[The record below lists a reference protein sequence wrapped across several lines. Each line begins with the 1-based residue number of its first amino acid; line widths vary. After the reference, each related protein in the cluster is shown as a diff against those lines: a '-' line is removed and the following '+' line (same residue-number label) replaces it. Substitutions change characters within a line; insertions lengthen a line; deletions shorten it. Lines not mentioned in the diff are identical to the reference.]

1 MRYALLPDSPAGPS
15 KTTHLSRQLFS
26 LSAFLIL
33 VMSTEAETSLTI
45 ACSVFRSVPLDSDG
59 LIAVA
64 FLIETR
70 LLPTFARSYA
80 RTLLCRPS
88 HSLHSSFLT
97 LPFLSCQANP

>member
-59 LIAVA
+59 LTAVA

-70 LLPTFARSYA
+70 LLPTFARSYPRRLRQSGSDPSMSLIPFA
-80 RTLLCRPS
+80 PFFLLRR
-88 HSLHSSFLT
+88 
-97 LPFLSCQANP
+97 